1 MNPFFNQRRISQ
13 ERVLG
18 VSFIDIL
25 IQAVFVL
32 LIALMI
38 GYIDPV
44 DRLRIEQ
51 YEQAGKDLCNKL
63 NKDSPEACREYIAD
77 KSIGVVSGLD
87 GIGTDICNRLKAKTR
102 EDCLDA
108 INRELSKGSQLP
120 CLKSQVQNSTIKST
134 IWEIKNPDE
143 VIFRGFTPQYLDYLR
158 EHNDQKRLELVRLL
172 QEKSSSTYRPSEIEA
187 TFSFIREPECFHDS
201 RYERTGK
208 HSDQEIKSALTALWR
223 LREFQTKQK

>member
-44 DRLRIEQ
+44 ERLKIEE

-87 GIGTDICNRLKAKTR
+87 GIGTEVCTRLRAKTR
-102 EDCLDA
+102 DECLDA

-120 CLKSQVQNSTIKST
+120 CLKSQLQNSTLKST

-158 EHNDQKRLELVRLL
+158 EHNDQRRLEIARSL
-172 QEKSSSTYRPSEIEA
+172 QDKTPLSFRPSEIEA
-187 TFSFIREPECFHDS
+187 TFSFIREAECFHDS

-208 HSDQEIKSALTALWR
+208 HNDQEIRSALTALWR
-223 LREFQTKQK
+223 LRDFQSKQK